1 MDVSID
7 LPLNRDEIG
16 VYEAFDSSLLAHDKR
31 LLMMNNRAL
40 DGALNQDLLVCRE
53 LSSEYQ
59 R

>member
-7 LPLNRDEIG
+7 LPLNRDGIG
-16 VYEAFDSSLLAHDKR
+16 VYEAFDSTIFAHDKR

-40 DGALNQDLLVCRE
+40 DRTLNQYLLVCRK